1 MNILVITD
9 KPYPYGSAYSS
20 RARHFVLAFHS
31 MEANVTVVS
40 ANLDC
45 SEAKAL
51 EIENVNYISMQYAQ
65 NRITQLGIGVASRYA
80 SCVKKLISENKYTAI
95 FVNSITYA
103 LPHICKIAQG
113 KGIPVFVEKC
123 EWYDPSSFMFGKLN
137 PYYREYIREIDS
149 VRPDGYIVISPF
161 FEEYYRRKGYR
172 ALLVPTILDI
182 QNIDFSV
189 HSVTTPIKIVFS
201 GNLGKGKEIIKP
213 IAEAIQKL
221 GDEAAQ
227 FSFVFYG
234 PTEEQLRENIRDDKL
249 FSRVAPHITIAGKV
263 PQKKVYSKLSGA
275 DYTIFLREQR
285 KSSDAGF
292 PTKLAESM
300 AVGTPVIANSTGSV
314 GKYLKNEING
324 FLLEDAT
331 GDQMVNVL
339 KKVAA
344 VKDEEYKQMRMMS
357 RMTAEK
363 WFDYEV
369 YVQKIKAFIE
379 GGKNGNG
386 ASEKR

>member
-1 MNILVITD
+1 M
-9 KPYPYGSAYSS
+9 
-20 RARHFVLAFHS
+20 
-31 MEANVTVVS
+31 
-40 ANLDC
+40 
-45 SEAKAL
+45 
-51 EIENVNYISMQYAQ
+51 
-65 NRITQLGIGVASRYA
+65 
-80 SCVKKLISENKYTAI
+80 
-95 FVNSITYA
+95 
-103 LPHICKIAQG
+103 
-113 KGIPVFVEKC
+113 
-123 EWYDPSSFMFGKLN
+123 
-137 PYYREYIREIDS
+137 
-149 VRPDGYIVISPF
+149 
-161 FEEYYRRKGYR
+161 
-172 ALLVPTILDI
+172 VPTILDI